1 MLDQVIPAYE
11 GVFSDLYSATSL
23 QVLQSCLQGQM
34 DGAEIIEKALIK
46 YAGRSR
52 SQSWIREKSIR
63 IEELLGKWKEER
75 TSPSQTEALKGMIT
89 LLLTFQ
95 AQLKQL
101 EQQMEEI
108 SVQLPELDLL
118 KYIPGIGEKLE
129 RL

>member
-1 MLDQVIPAYE
+1 AYE
-11 GVFSDLYSATSL
+11 GVFSDQYSATSL

-34 DGAEIIEKALIK
+34 DKAEIIEKVLIK

-63 IEELLGKWKEER
+63 IEEILGKWKEER

-89 LLLTFQ
+89 LLLTLQ

-108 SVQLPELDLL
+108 SVQLPEVDLL
-118 KYIPGIGEKLE
+118 KSIPGIGEKLAAA
-129 RL
+129 

>member
-1 MLDQVIPAYE
+1 M
-11 GVFSDLYSATSL
+11 FSDLYSATSL

-34 DGAEIIEKALIK
+34 DEVEIIEKVLIK

-63 IEELLGKWKEER
+63 IKELLGKWKEER

-108 SVQLPELDLL
+108 SVQLPEVDLL
-118 KYIPGIGEKLE
+118 KSIPGIGEKLAAAIVAE
-129 RL
+129 IDRRY